1 MDNAKGYKAF
11 KPGMICRDK
20 QYAENTDY
28 EEVGGKICEKGMM
41 HYCVN
46 PFDVLN
52 FYDLVDESGKF
63 SDFAEVK
70 ALDQPISGSDG
81 KFATKK
87 LHIGAKLSFAGFIK
101 ACIDYTKEQTIVN
114 MPKSDVAT
122 GDYAKI
128 GSSGDYAQIG
138 SSGDYAKIGS
148 SGDYAKIGSS
158 GDSAKIGSSG
168 DYAKIGSSGD
178 SAKIG
183 SSGDS
188 AQIGS
193 SGDYAKI
200 GSSGGYAKIGSSG
213 DSAKIGSSGYSAQIG
228 SSGDYAKIGS
238 SGDYAQIGSSGG
250 YAKIGSSGDS
260 AKIGSSGDSA
270 KIGSSGYSAKIG
282 SSGGSAKIGSSGG
295 SAQIDS
301 TGVDSVIC
309 CAGHGCTVKAKIGSW
324 ITLAE
329 WEYSEEKGR
338 SVPRFVKTEYVDGE
352 KIKPDT
358 WYQLK
363 NGEFV
368 EVNR

>member
-114 MPKSDVAT
+114 MPKSDVTT
-122 GDYAKI
+122 GN
-128 GSSGDYAQIG
+128 SAQ
-138 SSGDYAKIGS
+138 
-148 SGDYAKIGSS
+148 IGSS

-168 DYAKIGSSGD
+168 DYA
-178 SAKIG
+178 
-183 SSGDS
+183 
-188 AQIGS
+188 
-193 SGDYAKI
+193 
-200 GSSGGYAKIGSSG
+200 
-213 DSAKIGSSGYSAQIG
+213 
-228 SSGDYAKIGS
+228 
-238 SGDYAQIGSSGG
+238 
-250 YAKIGSSGDS
+250 
-260 AKIGSSGDSA
+260 
-270 KIGSSGYSAKIG
+270 
-282 SSGGSAKIGSSGG
+282 
-295 SAQIDS
+295 QIDS

-309 CAGHGCTVKAKIGSW
+309 CAGLGCTVKAKIGSW

-338 SVPRFVKTEYVDGE
+338 SVPRCVKTEYVDGE
-352 KIKPDT
+352 NIKPDT

>member
-41 HYCVN
+41 HYYVN

-52 FYDLVDESGKF
+52 FYDLVDDSGKF

-70 ALDQPISGSDG
+70 ALDQPVSGSDG

-122 GDYAKI
+122 GD
-128 GSSGDYAQIG
+128 
-138 SSGDYAKIGS
+138 
-148 SGDYAKIGSS
+148 
-158 GDSAKIGSSG
+158 
-168 DYAKIGSSGD
+168 
-178 SAKIG
+178 
-183 SSGDS
+183 S

-193 SGDYAKI
+193 SG
-200 GSSGGYAKIGSSG
+200 GYAQIGSSG

-228 SSGDYAKIGS
+228 SSG
-238 SGDYAQIGSSGG
+238 G
-250 YAKIGSSGDS
+250 YAK
-260 AKIGSSGDSA
+260 
-270 KIGSSGYSAKIG
+270 
-282 SSGGSAKIGSSGG
+282 
-295 SAQIDS
+295 IDS

-338 SVPRFVKTEYVDGE
+338 SVPRCVKTEYVDGE
-352 KIKPDT
+352 KIKADT

>member
-11 KPGMICRDK
+11 NPGMICNDK

-63 SDFAEVK
+63 SDFAEVN

-114 MPKSDVAT
+114 MPKSDVT
-122 GDYAKI
+122 T
-128 GSSGDYAQIG
+128 
-138 SSGDYAKIGS
+138 
-148 SGDYAKIGSS
+148 

-168 DYAKIGSSGD
+168 HYAKIGSSGHC
-178 SAKIG
+178 AQIC
-183 SSGDS
+183 SSGNS

-193 SGDYAKI
+193 SGKY
-200 GSSGGYAKIGSSG
+200 
-213 DSAKIGSSGYSAQIG
+213 AQIG
-228 SSGDYAKIGS
+228 SSGDCAKIGS
-238 SGDYAQIGSSGG
+238 SGHC
-250 YAKIGSSGDS
+250 AK
-260 AKIGSSGDSA
+260 
-270 KIGSSGYSAKIG
+270 
-282 SSGGSAKIGSSGG
+282 
-295 SAQIDS
+295 IDS

-338 SVPRFVKTEYVDGE
+338 SVPRCVKTEYVDGE
-352 KIKPDT
+352 KIKADT
-358 WYQLK
+358 WYRLK

>member
-101 ACIDYTKEQTIVN
+101 ACIDYTKDQTIVN
-114 MPKSDVAT
+114 VPKSDVAT
-122 GDYAKI
+122 GN
-128 GSSGDYAQIG
+128 
-138 SSGDYAKIGS
+138 
-148 SGDYAKIGSS
+148 
-158 GDSAKIGSSG
+158 
-168 DYAKIGSSGD
+168 

-193 SGDYAKI
+193 SGD
-200 GSSGGYAKIGSSG
+200 
-213 DSAKIGSSGYSAQIG
+213 SAQIG
-228 SSGDYAKIGS
+228 SSGNS
-238 SGDYAQIGSSGG
+238 AQIGSSGN
-250 YAKIGSSGDS
+250 S
-260 AKIGSSGDSA
+260 AK
-270 KIGSSGYSAKIG
+270 
-282 SSGGSAKIGSSGG
+282 
-295 SAQIDS
+295 IDS

-309 CAGHGCTVKAKIGSW
+309 CAGRGCTVKAKIGSW

-329 WEYSEEKGR
+329 WEYSKEKGR
-338 SVPRFVKTEYVDGE
+338 SVPRCVKTEYVDGE

>member
-11 KPGMICRDK
+11 NPGMICKDK

-101 ACIDYTKEQTIVN
+101 ACIDYTKEQTIAN
-114 MPKSDVAT
+114 MPKSNVTT
-122 GDYAKI
+122 GN
-128 GSSGDYAQIG
+128 
-138 SSGDYAKIGS
+138 
-148 SGDYAKIGSS
+148 
-158 GDSAKIGSSG
+158 SAKIGSSG
-168 DYAKIGSSGD
+168 N
-178 SAKIG
+178 
-183 SSGDS
+183 
-188 AQIGS
+188 
-193 SGDYAKI
+193 
-200 GSSGGYAKIGSSG
+200 
-213 DSAKIGSSGYSAQIG
+213 
-228 SSGDYAKIGS
+228 
-238 SGDYAQIGSSGG
+238 
-250 YAKIGSSGDS
+250 
-260 AKIGSSGDSA
+260 SA
-270 KIGSSGYSAKIG
+270 KIGSSGYSAK
-282 SSGGSAKIGSSGG
+282 
-295 SAQIDS
+295 IDS

-329 WEYSEEKGR
+329 WECSEEKGR
-338 SVPRFVKTEYVDGE
+338 SVPRCVKTEYVDGE
-352 KIKPDT
+352 KIKADT
-358 WYQLK
+358 WYQLE

>member
-11 KPGMICRDK
+11 KPGMICMDK

-70 ALDQPISGSDG
+70 CLDQPISGSNG

-114 MPKSDVAT
+114 MPKRDVAT
-122 GDYAKI
+122 GN
-128 GSSGDYAQIG
+128 SAQIG
-138 SSGDYAKIGS
+138 SSGN
-148 SGDYAKIGSS
+148 
-158 GDSAKIGSSG
+158 
-168 DYAKIGSSGD
+168 
-178 SAKIG
+178 
-183 SSGDS
+183 S

-193 SGDYAKI
+193 SGDC
-200 GSSGGYAKIGSSG
+200 
-213 DSAKIGSSGYSAQIG
+213 AKIGSSGYSAQIG

-238 SGDYAQIGSSGG
+238 SGN
-250 YAKIGSSGDS
+250 YAKIGSSGDY
-260 AKIGSSGDSA
+260 AK
-270 KIGSSGYSAKIG
+270 
-282 SSGGSAKIGSSGG
+282 
-295 SAQIDS
+295 IDS
-301 TGVDSVIC
+301 TGVDSAIC

-338 SVPRFVKTEYVDGE
+338 SVPRCVKTEYVDGE
-352 KIKPDT
+352 KIKADT
-358 WYQLK
+358 WYRLK

>member
-11 KPGMICRDK
+11 KPGMICKDK

-81 KFATKK
+81 KFAAKK

-122 GDYAKI
+122 GDSAQIGSSGNSARIGSSGDYARI
-128 GSSGDYAQIG
+128 GSSGDYAQ
-138 SSGDYAKIGS
+138 
-148 SGDYAKIGSS
+148 
-158 GDSAKIGSSG
+158 
-168 DYAKIGSSGD
+168 
-178 SAKIG
+178 
-183 SSGDS
+183 
-188 AQIGS
+188 
-193 SGDYAKI
+193 
-200 GSSGGYAKIGSSG
+200 
-213 DSAKIGSSGYSAQIG
+213 IGSSGYSAQIG
-228 SSGDYAKIGS
+228 SSGD
-238 SGDYAQIGSSGG
+238 
-250 YAKIGSSGDS
+250 S
-260 AKIGSSGDSA
+260 AR
-270 KIGSSGYSAKIG
+270 
-282 SSGGSAKIGSSGG
+282 
-295 SAQIDS
+295 IDS

-338 SVPRFVKTEYVDGE
+338 SVPRCVKTEYVDGE
-352 KIKPDT
+352 KIKADT
-358 WYQLK
+358 WYRLE

>member
-1 MDNAKGYKAF
+1 MDNTKGYKAF
-11 KPGMICRDK
+11 EPGMICRGK

-28 EEVGGKICEKGMM
+28 EEVGGKVCGKGMM

-52 FYDLVDESGKF
+52 FYDFVDKNGKF
-63 SDFAEVK
+63 ADFAEVE
-70 ALDQPISGSDG
+70 ALDKPVSGSNG

-87 LHIGAKLSFAGFIK
+87 LHIGAKLSFAGFVK
-101 ACIDYTKEQTIVN
+101 ACVDYTKEQTINN
-114 MPKSDVAT
+114 MPKNNVDSGNHAQI
-122 GDYAKI
+122 GSSGNHAQIGSSGYHAQIGSSGNYAQIGSSGNHAQIGSSGNYAQI

-138 SSGDYAKIGS
+138 SSGN
-148 SGDYAKIGSS
+148 
-158 GDSAKIGSSG
+158 
-168 DYAKIGSSGD
+168 
-178 SAKIG
+178 
-183 SSGDS
+183 
-188 AQIGS
+188 
-193 SGDYAKI
+193 
-200 GSSGGYAKIGSSG
+200 
-213 DSAKIGSSGYSAQIG
+213 
-228 SSGDYAKIGS
+228 
-238 SGDYAQIGSSGG
+238 
-250 YAKIGSSGDS
+250 
-260 AKIGSSGDSA
+260 
-270 KIGSSGYSAKIG
+270 
-282 SSGGSAKIGSSGG
+282 

-338 SVPRFVKTEYVDGE
+338 SVPRCVKTEYVDGE
-352 KIKPDT
+352 KIKADT

>member
-11 KPGMICRDK
+11 KPGMICKDK

-28 EEVGGKICEKGMM
+28 EEVGGTICEKGMM

-46 PFDVLN
+46 PLDVLN
-52 FYDLVDESGKF
+52 FYNLVDESGKF

-114 MPKSDVAT
+114 MPKSDVT
-122 GDYAKI
+122 T
-128 GSSGDYAQIG
+128 
-138 SSGDYAKIGS
+138 
-148 SGDYAKIGSS
+148 
-158 GDSAKIGSSG
+158 
-168 DYAKIGSSGD
+168 
-178 SAKIG
+178 
-183 SSGDS
+183 
-188 AQIGS
+188 
-193 SGDYAKI
+193 
-200 GSSGGYAKIGSSG
+200 
-213 DSAKIGSSGYSAQIG
+213 GYSAQIG
-228 SSGDYAKIGS
+228 SSGYYAKIGS
-238 SGDYAQIGSSGG
+238 SGNYAQIGSSG
-250 YAKIGSSGDS
+250 D
-260 AKIGSSGDSA
+260 
-270 KIGSSGYSAKIG
+270 
-282 SSGGSAKIGSSGG
+282 

-309 CAGHGCTVKAKIGSW
+309 CAGRGCTVKAKIGSW

-338 SVPRFVKTEYVDGE
+338 YVPRCVKTEYVDGE
-352 KIKPDT
+352 NIKPDT